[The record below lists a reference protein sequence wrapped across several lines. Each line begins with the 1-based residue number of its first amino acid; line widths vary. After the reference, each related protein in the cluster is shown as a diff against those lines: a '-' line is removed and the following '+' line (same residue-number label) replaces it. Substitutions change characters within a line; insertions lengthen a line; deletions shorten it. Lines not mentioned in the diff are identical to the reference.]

1 MEISSKVTLPL
12 PELALIGMT
21 RVFLGIGLGL
31 LGAESLDNRTSRGIG
46 IALTAV
52 GVLTTLPLALRVRE
66 QLVRS

>member
-31 LGAESLDNRTSRGIG
+31 LVAESLDKRTSRGIG